1 MSCISAILWYWG
13 ILPFIVKIISHAC
26 QKLFNIGGPVGLGAA
41 ANVFIGQVEA
51 PLLIKP
57 FINKLSNK
65 YFGLIILFNISFIL
79 QAALGI
85 AMTYLNI
92 PWYLALL
99 HQGNSI
105 VMFLLVLTMYLFS
118 TKSSL
123 DEN

>member
-1 MSCISAILWYWG
+1 M
-13 ILPFIVKIISHAC
+13 KR
-26 QKLFNIGGPVGLGAA
+26 
-41 ANVFIGQVEA
+41 
-51 PLLIKP
+51 
-57 FINKLSNK
+57 LSNK
-65 YFGLIILFNISFIL
+65 YLSLIVFFNISFLI

-105 VMFLLVLTMYLFS
+105 AMFLLALAMYLFT

-123 DEN
+123 DET